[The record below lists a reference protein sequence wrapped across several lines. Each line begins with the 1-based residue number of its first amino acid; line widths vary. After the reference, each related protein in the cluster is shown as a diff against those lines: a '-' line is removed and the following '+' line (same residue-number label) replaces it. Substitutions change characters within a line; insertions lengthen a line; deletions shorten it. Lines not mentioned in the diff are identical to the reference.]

1 MKRIIKAYD
10 YPTFIVVVLL
20 CLFGLVMVY
29 SSSMI
34 TAVARYGYEM
44 DFFYQK
50 QKMAMILAFIV
61 MIVLMIV
68 PYKLYQNKKFLMFMM
83 FSITGALLFVE
94 IFGHTAGGAQSWI
107 RLGSSSIQPAE
118 FAKIAMIIYLSAI
131 YGKRQDRINNID
143 KAVTPPIVFLAI
155 ICILI
160 AVQPDYGSAAIV
172 FLISSSII
180 ISSGMSFKS
189 IGRILLLFI
198 GVSSILALILLITG
212 GFSNLLSEE
221 QLSRF
226 TGFMRPFET
235 EEGSGFQL
243 ANSLIAIG
251 QGGLTGVGLGD
262 SVQKYGYL
270 PESHTDFI
278 MAIIAEELGIFGV
291 GFVLLSLAFIV
302 LRGFKLS
309 TKCKDPF
316 GSLLLI
322 GISSMIGIQV
332 FINVGG
338 VTGLIPITGITLPFI
353 SFGGT
358 SLLLLMGSMGI
369 YQNIVMRMNLLQEKE
384 NSNPTIVK

>member
-1 MKRIIKAYD
+1 M
-10 YPTFIVVVLL
+10 
-20 CLFGLVMVY
+20 
-29 SSSMI
+29 
-34 TAVARYGYEM
+34 
-44 DFFYQK
+44 
-50 QKMAMILAFIV
+50 
-61 MIVLMIV
+61 
-68 PYKLYQNKKFLMFMM
+68 
-83 FSITGALLFVE
+83 
-94 IFGHTAGGAQSWI
+94 H
-107 RLGSSSIQPAE
+107 
-118 FAKIAMIIYLSAI
+118 
-131 YGKRQDRINNID
+131 
-143 KAVTPPIVFLAI
+143 
-155 ICILI
+155 
-160 AVQPDYGSAAIV
+160 
-172 FLISSSII
+172 
-180 ISSGMSFKS
+180 
-189 IGRILLLFI
+189 
-198 GVSSILALILLITG
+198 
-212 GFSNLLSEE
+212 
-221 QLSRF
+221 
-226 TGFMRPFET
+226 PFET